1 MPVVYSRGPSICFRY
16 SEVSKSLNIILI
28 RGTILNMSFERKD
41 GVKDL
46 SELVTERILLEDAAY
61 AIFGNKEQDPNLTE
75 IAQTIVSYANA
86 EKLYLKNPTEG
97 DCAHIAGKAVKDL
110 TSFFEGKGYGL
121 TLAVTQSTSG
131 LIPAYKSIGYGH
143 HIINVIEGESSL
155 IAFDLTASYTMPSL
169 ESSVL
174 FIIASNEVHLR
185 EKLESLTGSRWEVR

>member
-1 MPVVYSRGPSICFRY
+1 MTVLR
-16 SEVSKSLNIILI
+16 
-28 RGTILNMSFERKD
+28 RGTILRMNYER
-41 GVKDL
+41 KDL
-46 SELVTERILLEDAAY
+46 SEIVVEHISHHDGIY
-61 AIFGNKEQDPNLTE
+61 AVFGNKEQDSYLTE
-75 IAQTIVSYANA
+75 IAEKIMSYVNT
-86 EKLYLKNPTEG
+86 EKLSMKNPTEG

-131 LIPAYKSIGYGH
+131 LIPVYKSIGYGH
-143 HIINVIEGESSL
+143 HIINVLEGESSC